1 MSLVTEAGG
10 TFGGAHSS
18 VGRGVPSAQAVFSA
32 AMNLSRTALGGID
45 GAAKRWPA
53 DRAPRFEKF
62 SDLRDS
68 SYTCMQP
75 ASRVAAS
82 SGSGRGGAHGV
93 TCWPALLAS
102 ADLLSVLAIF

>member
-32 AMNLSRTALGGID
+32 AMNLSRTALGGVD

-75 ASRVAAS
+75 PLRCGQHAEPISHHNR
-82 SGSGRGGAHGV
+82 SG
-93 TCWPALLAS
+93 PAEVVES
-102 ADLLSVLAIF
+102 PIGY